1 MSNREIIAQI
11 LGFVPLILSYFIFFF
26 NDRRKMIITK
36 TVSDILWTIHM
47 IMMGAVSG
55 AIVNGI
61 CIIRG
66 LVFLNKEKVKK
77 AGIFVPILFSA
88 VILISSALSWDG
100 IISILPAI
108 GSTLGVIGYWCNK
121 PENMR
126 RVIFPGLVLWTIY
139 TISVFSVSGII
150 NNAISIISIIMTEI
164 RYRKTLKKED

>member
-1 MSNREIIAQI
+1 MSNKEIIAQI
-11 LGFVPLILSYFIFFF
+11 LGFVPLILSYFVFFF

-66 LVFLNKEKVKK
+66 IVFLNKEKVKK
-77 AGIFVPILFSA
+77 AGIIVPILFST
-88 VILISSALSWDG
+88 VMLISSALSWDG

-164 RYRKTLKKED
+164 RCRKKLNKED